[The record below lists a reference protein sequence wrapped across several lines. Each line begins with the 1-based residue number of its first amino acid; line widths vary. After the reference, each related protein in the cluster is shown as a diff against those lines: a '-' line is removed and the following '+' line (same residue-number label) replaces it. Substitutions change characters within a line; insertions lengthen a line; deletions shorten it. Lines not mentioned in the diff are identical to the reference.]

1 MILLLGGNETF
12 YRFMELPI
20 YTLCFKMLWI
30 RLIFIWLSQNVFPL
44 MRNLDI
50 NVENLYFLPYPRF
63 TPQEKSRTFIFR
75 GKKIYKERGRKF
87 SFSRIFVWTFDWFLT
102 IKQQLRQYTK
112 GNRK

>member
-50 NVENLYFLPYPRF
+50 NVENLCFLPYPRF

-75 GKKIYKERGRKF
+75 GEKIYKNEEENSHFPAF
-87 SFSRIFVWTFDWFLT
+87 SCEHSIGF
-102 IKQQLRQYTK
+102 
-112 GNRK
+112 